1 MSSTSP
7 HLHIRAVIF
16 FLPKCLL
23 LLLICIFG
31 VLFFFFLNVFYFSS
45 FAYSVCYFFS
55 FQMSS
60 TSPHL
65 HIRSVIFFL
74 PKCLLLLLICIFGLF
89 FLLPNV
95 FYFSSFAYS
104 GCYFFSSKMSSTSPH
119 LHIWAVIF
127 FLPKCLLLLLI
138 CIFRVLFF
146 FFPNVFY
153 FSSFAYSGCQFIP
166 FPYGY
171 FSPQRMS
178 STFP

>member
-23 LLLICIFG
+23 LLLICIFRM
-31 VLFFFFLNVFYFSS
+31 LFFFFLNVFYFSS

-74 PKCLLLLLICIFGLF
+74 PKCLLLLLICIFG
-89 FLLPNV
+89 
-95 FYFSSFAYS
+95 
-104 GCYFFSSKMSSTSPH
+104 
-119 LHIWAVIF
+119 VIF
-127 FLPKCLLLLLI
+127 FLPKCLLILI
-138 CIFRVLFF
+138 CIFGLLFF
-146 FFPNVFY
+146 FLQNVFY
-153 FSSFAYSGCQFIP
+153 FSSP
-166 FPYGY
+166 
-171 FSPQRMS
+171 M
-178 STFP
+178 